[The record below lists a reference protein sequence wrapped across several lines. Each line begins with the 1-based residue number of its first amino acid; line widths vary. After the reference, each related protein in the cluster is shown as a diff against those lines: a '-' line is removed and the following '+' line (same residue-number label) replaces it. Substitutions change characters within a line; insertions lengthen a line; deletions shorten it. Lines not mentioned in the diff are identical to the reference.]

1 MFTILLQDLVLKLKV
16 RHNRG
21 ATITG
26 LDSKL
31 VKSCG
36 LVFQK
41 NEIFGKACQ
50 QPSSRRIVLRKCK
63 IISLFNVV
71 DCTLDLDVK

>member
-26 LDSKL
+26 FDSKL
-31 VKSCG
+31 VKS
-36 LVFQK
+36 
-41 NEIFGKACQ
+41 
-50 QPSSRRIVLRKCK
+50 SSFSEK
-63 IISLFNVV
+63 
-71 DCTLDLDVK
+71 